1 MPGQKLY
8 IRRKCMRANGQ
19 NRGGALLDLS
29 KRLTCSLQIL
39 TAHSARAC
47 MMCVYATDGHKNE
60 ERPRKD
66 EAVTWQGIAIPDRLY
81 LQYGVPS
88 KTTVAWVAITNQDGQ
103 T

>member
-1 MPGQKLY
+1 MDSQGGGVVVPGQKLY

-47 MMCVYATDGHKNE
+47 MMCVYATDGHKVMSRFLQNALKVE
-60 ERPRKD
+60 EQLNSLSIR
-66 EAVTWQGIAIPDRLY
+66 I
-81 LQYGVPS
+81 
-88 KTTVAWVAITNQDGQ
+88 
-103 T
+103 